1 MELQP
6 FKEELA
12 MKNLDI
18 LAKEATKRISRVRK

>member
-12 MKNLDI
+12 KKNMDI
-18 LAKEATKRISRVRK
+18 LDKDSSKRSSRVRK